1 MARYSNSENLK
12 IEYFKSRIRE
22 MRYLKHELANIEDEI
37 DTIDYRMK
45 NISNN
50 MTRND
55 TVSSR
60 NNTAFKTGERWNNL
74 IQEKETLLSREIF
87 LIKEI
92 TRVNKILDSLSPM
105 TKDVAIDLLIRK
117 TSLIKIRDKYY
128 ISNPYQCLND
138 ELKYLEIDKF

>member
-1 MARYSNSENLK
+1 
-12 IEYFKSRIRE
+12 

-50 MTRND
+50 TTRND

-60 NNTAFKTGERWNNL
+60 NNTVFKTGERWNNL

>member
-22 MRYLKHELANIEDEI
+22 MRYLEHELSNIEDEI

-60 NNTAFKTGERWNNL
+60 NNTVFKTGERWNNL
-74 IQEKETLLSREIF
+74 IQEKESLLSREIF

-92 TRVNKILDSLSPM
+92 TRVNKILDSLSPV

-138 ELKYLEIDKF
+138 ELRYLEIDKF

>member
-1 MARYSNSENLK
+1 
-12 IEYFKSRIRE
+12 

-60 NNTAFKTGERWNNL
+60 NNTVFKTGERWNNL

>member
-22 MRYLKHELANIEDEI
+22 MRYLEHELSNIENEI

-60 NNTAFKTGERWNNL
+60 NNTVFKTGERWNTL
-74 IQEKETLLSREIF
+74 IQEKESLLYREIF

-92 TRVNKILDSLSPM
+92 ARVNKILDSLSPV

-138 ELKYLEIDKF
+138 ELRYLEIDKF